1 MLFTRMSKKIILTVH
16 DFLGSVSSLLLDSD
30 LMKQENLLF
39 DNMEDPSQYVHD
51 NLNELN
57 TILGELNTGSVW
69 RNSVKMCWVKKKL
82 MGYMF

>member
-1 MLFTRMSKKIILTVH
+1 
-16 DFLGSVSSLLLDSD
+16 LLDSD

-69 RNSVKMCWVKKKL
+69 RNSVKMCWIKKKINGL
-82 MGYMF
+82 YVLIPIILFIDATHIDALSR